1 MFSQSLNTRDLDPNI
16 SQLTCLNDISKQ
28 WSCGILYFARQCNF
42 YILETFYGCLPAD
55 PRVWKSGESEGS
67 PSHRQATRPL
77 DLCLDGKLD
86 SMGRKWSCTTDH
98 ISWTWSKGWCT
109 FSMGKDESIWRK
121 STKRDTKKKFCFWRL
136 RTLPWIR
143 KKLYWQL
150 ITMDK
155 IILICPEDIYM
166 AWLSRFVLLD
176 VEYMRV
182 MTRFIQ
188 ETRAT
193 KAQFSFPPWNTLYLK
208 S

>member
-1 MFSQSLNTRDLDPNI
+1 MTISLYWFRLSWCLKRYESGNTSRFSLYPYLREGVCFTFWPGGGSLFEAMRFYSNYFLFFSI
-16 SQLTCLNDISKQ
+16 
-28 WSCGILYFARQCNF
+28 FAR
-42 YILETFYGCLPAD
+42 
-55 PRVWKSGESEGS
+55 
-67 PSHRQATRPL
+67 
-77 DLCLDGKLD
+77 
-86 SMGRKWSCTTDH
+86 
-98 ISWTWSKGWCT
+98 WCT

-208 S
+208 IIKCNTCVRKASRYIIDE

>member
-1 MFSQSLNTRDLDPNI
+1 MFVLHFGLGVGAFSRQCDFTQIIFYFFSI
-16 SQLTCLNDISKQ
+16 
-28 WSCGILYFARQCNF
+28 FAR
-42 YILETFYGCLPAD
+42 
-55 PRVWKSGESEGS
+55 
-67 PSHRQATRPL
+67 
-77 DLCLDGKLD
+77 
-86 SMGRKWSCTTDH
+86 
-98 ISWTWSKGWCT
+98 WCT

-143 KKLYWQL
+143 KKLYWQH